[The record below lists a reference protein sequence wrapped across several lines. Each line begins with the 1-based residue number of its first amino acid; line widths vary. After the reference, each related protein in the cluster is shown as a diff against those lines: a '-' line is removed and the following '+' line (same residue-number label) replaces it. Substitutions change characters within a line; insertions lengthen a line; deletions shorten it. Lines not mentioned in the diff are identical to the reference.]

1 MKRKDYSEEDFKWIN
16 EYNKTHND
24 EYKNFI
30 VHDKYLAIYKPEHH
44 KSQSDGYVYIHQ
56 LQAEKIL
63 GRKLKGEECVHHKDE
78 NKFNNDENNLIVFKT
93 KSDHGAFHG
102 GADIYLEDDVWVA
115 KITNIICPKC
125 GGIKNKRAKICKK
138 CSSLETKEK
147 MTRKDLPER
156 DILLK
161 LIINN
166 SFVSIGKM
174 YGVSD
179 NAVRKWCK
187 NYNLPFRKSDIKRL
201 LENKNN
207 IQ

>member
-1 MKRKDYSEEDFKWIN
+1 MKKSDYNIEDFKWIN
-16 EYNKTHND
+16 NYNNTNNN

-30 VHDKYLAIYKPEHH
+30 VHDKYLAIHKPEHH

-56 LQAEKIL
+56 LQAEKKL
-63 GRKLKGEECVHHKDE
+63 GRKLNKNECVHHIDE

-102 GADIYLEDDVWVA
+102 GSEIYLENDVWVA
-115 KITNIICPKC
+115 KKNYNYCEVC
-125 GGIKNKRAKICKK
+125 GKKIGKRAKK
-138 CSSLETKEK
+138 CVLCNNQKNSKISNIS
-147 MTRKDLPER
+147 KDNLL
-156 DILLK
+156 DLIL
-161 LIINN
+161 NN

-187 NYNLPFRKSDIKRL
+187 KYNLPYRKSDINNYK
-201 LENKNN
+201 KNN